1 MMGKRYVVL
10 GSGRQGTAASYDIAR
25 FGTPETLFLAD
36 MNLSQAQA
44 AAERIRELLPE
55 APADP
60 LKLDAADDRVL
71 RRFLEEE
78 QVNILLSGLPY
89 TQNLAVTRIAIPA
102 GVSMVDMGGSTE
114 ITRQQLSLDS
124 EARAAGAVLVPD
136 CGMGPGMN
144 LSLLAYAMAQVD
156 DPQHAYVYEAGLPL
170 NPEPPWNY
178 ALTFHIGG
186 LTNEYTGEATFLQEG
201 ELVSVHALEGAEE
214 VEIPELGMLEARVT
228 TGGLSTAPWTLQ
240 GILQTLENK
249 TLRYP
254 GHWQQIEAFRDLGLL
269 EESPIEVNGHEIIP
283 RHVFHTLFEPQVT
296 TGLIRD
302 IAVIHIRVVGTK
314 DGDIAEVVVDLVDR
328 YDEVTRF
335 TAMERVTGWHTS
347 IMAQLIASGE
357 ISAGAHSVESAIR
370 PERIVEEARRR
381 GMNIRLAG
389 SENTL
394 PGQKGYMK

>member
-10 GSGRQGTAASYDIAR
+10 GSGRQGTAAAYDIAR

-55 APADP
+55 APAEP
-60 LKLDAADDRVL
+60 LKLDAVDDHTL

-114 ITRQQLSLDS
+114 VTQQQLSLDS

-144 LSLLAYAMAQVD
+144 LSLLAYAMSQVD
-156 DPQHAYVYEAGLPL
+156 NPQHAYVYEAGLPL

-186 LTNEYTGEATFLQEG
+186 LTNEYTGEATFLREG
-201 ELVSVHALEGAEE
+201 ELVSVRALEGAEE

-240 GILQTLENK
+240 GTLQTLENK

-269 EESPIEVNGHEIIP
+269 EESPVKVNGHEVIP

-296 TGLIRD
+296 TELIRD

-314 DGDIAEVVVDLVDR
+314 DGDLAEVVVDLVDR
-328 YDEVTRF
+328 YDEMTRF
-335 TAMERVTGWHTS
+335 TAMERTTGWHTS

-357 ISAGAHSVESAIR
+357 IPAGAHSVESAIP

-381 GMNIRLAG
+381 GMDIRLTT

-394 PGQKGYMK
+394 SGQKGYMK